1 MHLCVAF
8 CFTANFSKDF
18 THAFI
23 TPPKSS
29 YSRIAPPKFLESSQN
44 TKGSDT
50 LWSIIASKKILE
62 KVVKVLIIE
71 NEQEIQSDDKWTYRH
86 WWLDGKLHN
95 IKNNYISMFYF
106 VTQVIFLK
114 NFSMVVKEYKRF
126 RYFVKFTYAQDNI
139 TVSSKV
145 TIKENEAEIKSN
157 A

>member
-1 MHLCVAF
+1 M
-8 CFTANFSKDF
+8 
-18 THAFI
+18 
-23 TPPKSS
+23 
-29 YSRIAPPKFLESSQN
+29 
-44 TKGSDT
+44 
-50 LWSIIASKKILE
+50 
-62 KVVKVLIIE
+62 
-71 NEQEIQSDDKWTYRH
+71 
-86 WWLDGKLHN
+86 DGKLHN

>member
-1 MHLCVAF
+1 MYLCIAF
-8 CFTANFSKDF
+8 CFTANFLKDF
-18 THAFI
+18 PHAFI

-29 YSRIAPPKFLESSQN
+29 HSIITPPKFLESSQN

-62 KVVKVLIIE
+62 KVVKVMIIE
-71 NEQEIQSDDKWTYRH
+71 NEQEIQSDDKWTYGH

-95 IKNNYISMFYF
+95 TKNNYISVLYF

-126 RYFVKFTYAQDNI
+126 RYFVKFSYAQENI
-139 TVSSKV
+139 RERSKV
-145 TIKENEAEIKSN
+145 TIKENEPEIKSN